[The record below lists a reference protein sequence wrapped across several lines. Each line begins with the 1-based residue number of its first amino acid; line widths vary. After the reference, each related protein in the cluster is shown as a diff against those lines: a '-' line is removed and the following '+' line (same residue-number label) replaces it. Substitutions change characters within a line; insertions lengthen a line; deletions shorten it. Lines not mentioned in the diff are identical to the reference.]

1 MRNFW
6 ALFKVTLKNTFGI
19 TETGKQKTFLQ
30 KLFPIFLLVAIAPT
44 IASFYFL
51 TGDALALL
59 KPIQQ
64 TGVIIGLLLTMLS
77 TLIFF
82 LAIFLIPAV
91 FYFSKDV
98 ETLLSLPLKAS
109 TILSAKL
116 AVSMIYEYIT
126 ILAIGIPVILAY
138 MVNVQPPLGFYPLLL
153 LSIVLLPVVP
163 LTLSG
168 LLVMAVMALIPKARN
183 RDLFNYISGFISL
196 GFAVG
201 INMVVGNIATI
212 SADEM
217 VQLLI
222 QGNNSFLAIFG
233 YLIPSVPFAAK
244 AVVNLSLIDFLI
256 SAAIAVGA
264 YLLFLLIAELAYFR
278 AAVGVNETGANRR
291 KLNGKAY
298 LSSTQGAD
306 PVWTYTLKELKLMIR
321 TPIYLL
327 NNISTVIL
335 IPAILVGT
343 LMTTAGQQDE
353 LISLVQSIDW
363 NAPGMFAY
371 VMTAGLAIGLF
382 MTSLNLI
389 TVTAISREGTRLFFM
404 KYIPMSYNAQI
415 QAKVNSGLLVSIIG
429 ILFMT
434 IPFGIVFAIP
444 WIQIALA
451 IGMALLASV
460 FLNYFGM
467 IVDMIHPKLIW
478 EQEAVPVKQ
487 NINAVFTMLPGMGL
501 PVAAFMILNWLKND
515 TLFLIILVV
524 LLIAL
529 DVAAIVATRKIATSS
544 IEKLS

>member
-6 ALFKVTLKNTFGI
+6 VLFKVTLKNTFGV
-19 TETGKQKTFLQ
+19 TETGKKKSFLQ
-30 KLFPIFLLVAIAPT
+30 KLFPIFILVAIAPT

-51 TGDALALL
+51 TSDALALL
-59 KPIQQ
+59 IPIQQ
-64 TGVIIGLLLTMLS
+64 SGVIIGLLLTALS

-82 LAIFLIPAV
+82 LAVFLIPAV

-126 ILAIGIPVILAY
+126 VLAIGIPVILAY
-138 MVNVQPPLGFYPLLL
+138 IVHVQPPLGFYPLLIL
-153 LSIVLLPVVP
+153 TILLLPVVP
-163 LTLSG
+163 LIMSG
-168 LLVMAVMALIPKARN
+168 LLVMIVMALIPKARN

-201 INMVVGNIATI
+201 INMVVGNIATL
-212 SADEM
+212 SGEAM
-217 VQLLI
+217 VELLI
-222 QGNNSFLAIFG
+222 QGNNSFMAIFG
-233 YLIPSVPFAAK
+233 YLIPNVPFAAK
-244 AVVNLSLIDFLI
+244 ALVNLNLIDLAISILI
-256 SAAIAVGA
+256 AIGA
-264 YLLFLLIAELAYFR
+264 YLLFLLIAELAYFK

-353 LISLVQSIDW
+353 LIVLIQSIDW
-363 NAPGMFAY
+363 RAPGMFAY
-371 VMTAGLAIGLF
+371 VLTGGVAIGLF

-415 QAKVNSGLLVSIIG
+415 QAKVNSGLLVSVIG
-429 ILFMT
+429 ILFMAL
-434 IPFGIVFAIP
+434 PFGILLGIP
-444 WIQIALA
+444 WIQLALA
-451 IGMALLASV
+451 IVMALLASV

-467 IVDMIHPKLIW
+467 IVDMVHPKLIW

-487 NINAVFTMLPGMGL
+487 NINAVFTMLPGMGV
-501 PVAAFMILNWLKND
+501 PVAAFLLLNWLNND
-515 TLFLIILVV
+515 ALFIGIMVALLV
-524 LLIAL
+524 AL
-529 DVAAIVATRKIATSS
+529 DIITIFVTRKIATSA
-544 IEKLS
+544 IEKLT

>member
-6 ALFKVTLKNTFGI
+6 VLFKVTLKNTFGA
-19 TETGKQKTFLQ
+19 TETGKKKTFLQ
-30 KLFPIFLLVAIAPT
+30 KLFPIFLVVAIAPS

-51 TGDALALL
+51 TGDALDLL
-59 KPIQQ
+59 IPIQQ
-64 TGVIIGLLLTMLS
+64 SGVIIGLMLTMLS

-82 LAIFLIPAV
+82 LAVFLIPAV

-126 ILAIGIPVILAY
+126 VLAIGIPVILAY
-138 MVNVQPPLGFYPLLL
+138 IVKVQPPLGFYPLLIL
-153 LSIVLLPVVP
+153 TIVLLPVVP
-163 LTLSG
+163 LIMSG

-201 INMVVGNIATI
+201 INMAVGNIATI
-212 SADEM
+212 TAEEM

-222 QGNNSFLAIFG
+222 KGNNSFLAIFG

-244 AVVNLSLIDFLI
+244 ALVNLSLIDFAI
-256 SAAIAVGA
+256 SIVIATGA
-264 YLLFLLIAELAYFR
+264 YLLFLLIAELAYFK

-306 PVWTYTLKELKLMIR
+306 PIWTYTLKELKLMIR

-343 LMTTAGQQDE
+343 LMTTAGQEDE
-353 LISLVQSIDW
+353 LIKIIQSIDW
-363 NAPGMFAY
+363 SAPGMFAY
-371 VMTAGLAIGLF
+371 VLTAGVAIGLF

-415 QAKVNSGLLVSIIG
+415 QAKVNSGLIVSVAG
-429 ILFMT
+429 ILFMAL
-434 IPFGIVFAIP
+434 PFGILMGIP
-444 WIQIALA
+444 WFQLVLA
-451 IGMALLASV
+451 IVMALLASI

-501 PVAAFMILNWLKND
+501 PVAAFLLLNWLKND
-515 TLFLIILVV
+515 ALFIGVMVV
-524 LLIAL
+524 LLVAL
-529 DVAAIVATRKIATSS
+529 DIVSIIATRKMATSA
-544 IEKLS
+544 IEKLT

>member
-19 TETGKQKTFLQ
+19 TETGKKKSFLQ
-30 KLFPIFLLVAIAPT
+30 KLFPIFLIAAISPT
-44 IASFYFL
+44 LLSFYFL
-51 TGDALALL
+51 TGDAIALL

-126 ILAIGIPVILAY
+126 VLAVGIPVILAY
-138 MVNVQPPLGFYPLLL
+138 IVNVQPPIGFYPLLI
-153 LSIVLLPVVP
+153 LSVVLLPVVP
-163 LTLSG
+163 LIMAG
-168 LLVMAVMALIPKARN
+168 LLVMLVMALIPKARN

-196 GFAVG
+196 AFAVG
-201 INMVVGNIATI
+201 INMVVGNIATV

-233 YLIPSVPFAAK
+233 YLVPSVPFAAK
-244 AVVNLSLIDFLI
+244 AVVNLSLIDFGI
-256 SAAIAVGA
+256 SVLIAVGA
-264 YLLFLLIAELAYFR
+264 YLSFLVIAELAYFK

-306 PVWTYTLKELKLMIR
+306 PIWTYTLKELKLMVR

-353 LISLVQSIDW
+353 LIALIQTINWS
-363 NAPGMFAY
+363 APGMFAY
-371 VMTAGLAIGLF
+371 VLTAGVAIGLF

-389 TVTAISREGTRLFFM
+389 TVTSISREGTRLFFM

-415 QAKVNSGLLVSIIG
+415 QAKVNSGLIVSAVG

-434 IPFGIVFAIP
+434 IPFGILFSIP
-444 WIQIALA
+444 WMQIVLA
-451 IGMALLASV
+451 ILMAFLASI
-460 FLNYFGM
+460 FLNYLGM

-501 PVAAFMILNWLKND
+501 PVAAFMVLNWLNND
-515 TLFLIILVV
+515 TLFLIVMIVILIV
-524 LLIAL
+524 LDLISI
-529 DVAAIVATRKIATSS
+529 IVTRRIASS
-544 IEKLS
+544 SLEKLT

>member
-6 ALFKVTLKNTFGI
+6 ALFKVTLKNTFGV
-19 TETGKQKTFLQ
+19 TETGKKKTFLQ

-44 IASFYFL
+44 IAAFYLL

-77 TLIFF
+77 SLIFF

-126 ILAIGIPVILAY
+126 ILAIGVPVVLAY
-138 MVNVQPPLGFYPLLL
+138 IVNVQPPLGFYPLLIL
-153 LSIVLLPVVP
+153 TIVLLPVVP
-163 LTLSG
+163 LIMSG

-183 RDLFNYISGFISL
+183 RDLFNYLSGFISL

-212 SADEM
+212 SADKM

-222 QGNNSFLAIFG
+222 QGKNSLLGIVG
-233 YLIPSVPFAAK
+233 SLVPSVPFAAK
-244 AVVNLSLIDFLI
+244 AVVNLSLLDFAISVLI
-256 SAAIAVGA
+256 AIGA
-264 YLLFLLIAELAYFR
+264 YLFFLLIAELAYFK

-298 LSSTQGAD
+298 ISSTQGAD
-306 PVWTYTLKELKLMIR
+306 PIWTYTLKELKLMIR

-335 IPAILVGT
+335 IPAILVV
-343 LMTTAGQQDE
+343 LLKTTAGQQEE
-353 LISLVQSIDW
+353 LITLIQSIDW

-371 VMTAGLAIGLF
+371 VLTAGLAIGLF

-389 TVTAISREGTRLFFM
+389 TVTSISREGTRLFFM

-415 QAKVNSGLLVSIIG
+415 QAKVNSGLIVSVLG
-429 ILFMT
+429 ILFMI
-434 IPFGIVFAIP
+434 IPFGIIFSIP
-444 WIQIALA
+444 WIQLLLA
-451 IGMALLASV
+451 TVMALLASV

-467 IVDMIHPKLIW
+467 IVDMIHPKLVW

-487 NINAVFTMLPGMGL
+487 NINAVFTMVPGMGL
-501 PVAAFMILNWLKND
+501 PVAAFMVLNWLRND
-515 TLFLIILVV
+515 TLFLVILVI
-524 LLIAL
+524 LLVGL
-529 DVAAIVATRKIATSS
+529 DLASIIATRKIATSAL
-544 IEKLS
+544 EKLS

>member
-19 TETGKQKTFLQ
+19 TETGKKKSFLQ
-30 KLFPIFLLVAIAPT
+30 KLFPIFLIAAISPT
-44 IASFYFL
+44 LLSFYFL
-51 TGDALALL
+51 TGDAIALL

-126 ILAIGIPVILAY
+126 VLAVGIPVILAY
-138 MVNVQPPLGFYPLLL
+138 IVNVQPPIGFYPLLI
-153 LSIVLLPVVP
+153 LSVVLLPVVP
-163 LTLSG
+163 LIMAG
-168 LLVMAVMALIPKARN
+168 LLVMLVMALIPKARN

-196 GFAVG
+196 AFAVG
-201 INMVVGNIATI
+201 INMVVGNIATV
-212 SADEM
+212 STDEM
-217 VQLLI
+217 VHLLI

-233 YLIPSVPFAAK
+233 YLVPSVPFAAK
-244 AVVNLSLIDFLI
+244 AVVNLSLIDFGI
-256 SAAIAVGA
+256 SVLIAVGA
-264 YLLFLLIAELAYFR
+264 YLSFLVIAELAYFK

-306 PVWTYTLKELKLMIR
+306 PIWTYTLKELKLMVR

-353 LISLVQSIDW
+353 LIALIQTINWS
-363 NAPGMFAY
+363 APGMFAY
-371 VMTAGLAIGLF
+371 VLTAGVAIGLF

-389 TVTAISREGTRLFFM
+389 TVTSISREGTRLFFM

-415 QAKVNSGLLVSIIG
+415 QAKVNSGLIVSAVG

-434 IPFGIVFAIP
+434 IPFGILFSIP
-444 WIQIALA
+444 WMQIVLA
-451 IGMALLASV
+451 ILMAFLASI
-460 FLNYFGM
+460 FLNYLGM

-501 PVAAFMILNWLKND
+501 PVAAFMVLNWLNND
-515 TLFLIILVV
+515 TLFLIVMIVILIV
-524 LLIAL
+524 LDLISI
-529 DVAAIVATRKIATSS
+529 IVTRRIASS
-544 IEKLS
+544 SLEKLT

>member
-19 TETGKQKTFLQ
+19 TETGKKKSFLQ
-30 KLFPIFLLVAIAPT
+30 KLFPIFLIVAISPT
-44 IASFYFL
+44 LLSFYFL
-51 TGDALALL
+51 TGDAIALL

-126 ILAIGIPVILAY
+126 VLAVGIPVILAY
-138 MVNVQPPLGFYPLLL
+138 IVNVQPPLGFYPLLI
-153 LSIVLLPVVP
+153 LSVVLLPVVP
-163 LTLSG
+163 LIMAG
-168 LLVMAVMALIPKARN
+168 LLVMLVMALIPKARN

-196 GFAVG
+196 AFAVG
-201 INMVVGNIATI
+201 INMVVGNIATV

-233 YLIPSVPFAAK
+233 YLVPSVPFAAK
-244 AVVNLSLIDFLI
+244 AVVNLSLIDFGI
-256 SAAIAVGA
+256 SVLIAVGA
-264 YLLFLLIAELAYFR
+264 YLAFLVIAELAYFK

-306 PVWTYTLKELKLMIR
+306 PIWTYTLKELKLMVR

-353 LISLVQSIDW
+353 LIALIQTINWS
-363 NAPGMFAY
+363 APGMFAY
-371 VMTAGLAIGLF
+371 VLTAGVAIGLF

-389 TVTAISREGTRLFFM
+389 TVTSISREGTRLFFM

-415 QAKVNSGLLVSIIG
+415 QAKVNSGLIVSAAG

-434 IPFGIVFAIP
+434 IPFGILFSIP
-444 WIQIALA
+444 WMQIVLA
-451 IGMALLASV
+451 ILMAFLASI
-460 FLNYFGM
+460 FLNYLGM

-501 PVAAFMILNWLKND
+501 PVAAFMVLNWLNND
-515 TLFLIILVV
+515 TLFLIVMIVILIVLDLISILVTRR
-524 LLIAL
+524 IA
-529 DVAAIVATRKIATSS
+529 SS
-544 IEKLS
+544 SLEKLT